1 MGNRSRGLARFTSLL
16 EMFGLMDLMIES
28 SQELT
33 STRIDRCLSIDWIE
47 MEECIAKYRNISITF
62 LKTAL
67 DNC

>member
-33 STRIDRCLSIDWIE
+33 STCIDRCLSIDWIE
-47 MEECIAKYRNISITF
+47 VEECINKFRGRSISF
-62 LKTAL
+62 LKNAL
-67 DNC
+67 SK